1 MDKASRQL
9 LERDTFAFLLNKLFF
24 FLTSAAP
31 RFDNYFSSPHCNSA
45 FLQTKVW
52 AGGAFFQ
59 KNNLCRQ
66 FLECSLTNTGKT
78 LGKTN
83 RKSLKSGKSGV
94 GFAVWGHFS
103 SRREWRSKPFSTA
116 RSTHLSIKGKTGFW
130 NYVQLQ
136 PTVLIHTVR
145 TVHLRLSKPLASQW
159 HEQGPGNGFVLLFF
173 LFFFFSKPAITLG
186 HQQQN
191 NGWKVTMERQT
202 VWFKTAT
209 VRGER
214 EREERGE
221 DLLRLLKD
229 CSVRYASELW
239 GHFVFVFPGERKA
252 GRTALLSVHDVWKN

>member
-1 MDKASRQL
+1 MFPHFVPDGQGFQAAPRARHFRISSQQ
-9 LERDTFAFLLNKLFF
+9 TFLKKILFF
-24 FLTSAAP
+24 TSAAL

-52 AGGAFFQ
+52 AGGAFFL
-59 KNNLCRQ
+59 KKKNLCRQ

-136 PTVLIHTVR
+136 PAVRIHTVR
-145 TVHLRLSKPLASQW
+145 TVHLRLNRPLASQW
-159 HEQGPGNGFVLLFF
+159 HEQGPGNGFVLFS
-173 LFFFFSKPAITLG
+173 FFFF
-186 HQQQN
+186 
-191 NGWKVTMERQT
+191 
-202 VWFKTAT
+202 F
-209 VRGER
+209 
-214 EREERGE
+214 
-221 DLLRLLKD
+221 
-229 CSVRYASELW
+229 
-239 GHFVFVFPGERKA
+239 F
-252 GRTALLSVHDVWKN
+252 